1 MIFDAHFHLKQLL
14 EVFPESDDFIKEN
27 DFFGFC
33 SCRTLS
39 EVEFVENFIAEN
51 PGTAEKLKI
60 TFGIHPQAPEEKELQ
75 TLERLISENRIAAV
89 GEIGLDRF
97 NEEFAKTFELQK
109 KLFAAQLEIAR
120 CAKLPVILHIRK
132 AIPEIFEQIQE
143 LKKIEKVIF
152 HSYSGTAAE
161 AESILNH
168 GVNAFFSFGNALL
181 NGHKKALEAVKNL
194 PENRILTETDAPYQP
209 KKGENFSKP
218 QDILEIMEKIREI
231 KTRQTDLSGD
241 LWSPAPLPQGSLD
254 FVSIKFEQAR
264 QASTEA
270 GEVSR
275 SDGGVIIDIMEDK
288 HNELKENME

>member
-1 MIFDAHFHLKQLL
+1 MISDAHFHLKQLL
-14 EVFPESDDFIKEN
+14 EVLPESADFIKEN

-39 EVEFVENFIAEN
+39 EVEFVENFIAKN
-51 PGTAEKLKI
+51 PDTEKKLKI
-60 TFGIHPQAPEEKELQ
+60 TFGIHPQAPDEKELK
-75 TLERLISENRIAAV
+75 TLEKLVLENRIAAV

-97 NEEFAKTFELQK
+97 SAEFAQTFDLQK
-109 KLFAAQLEIAR
+109 KLFAAQLEIAG

-161 AESILNH
+161 AESILDH

-181 NGHKKALEAVKNL
+181 NGHKKAIETVKIL
-194 PENRILTETDAPYQP
+194 PANRILTETDAPYQP

-218 QDILEIMEKIREI
+218 QDILEIMEKIAEI
-231 KTRQTDLSGD
+231 RSNLSKF
-241 LWSPAPLPQGSLD
+241 PQKSL
-254 FVSIKFEQAR
+254 
-264 QASTEA
+264 
-270 GEVSR
+270 
-275 SDGGVIIDIMEDK
+275 
-288 HNELKENME
+288 

>member
-1 MIFDAHFHLKQLL
+1 MISDAHFHLKQLL
-14 EVFPESDDFIKEN
+14 EVSPESAEFIKKN

-33 SCRTLS
+33 SCHTLE
-39 EVEFVENFIAEN
+39 EVEFVENFIAQN
-51 PGTAEKLKI
+51 PETEKKLEI
-60 TFGIHPQAPEEKELQ
+60 TFGIHPQAPDEKKLA
-75 TLERLISENRIAAV
+75 TLEKLVSEKRIAAV

-97 NEEFAKTFELQK
+97 NEEFAATIELQK
-109 KLFAAQLEIAR
+109 KLFAAQLEIAQN
-120 CAKLPVILHIRK
+120 AKLPVTLHIRK

-181 NGHKKALEAVKNL
+181 NGHKKALEVVKIL

-218 QDILEIMEKIREI
+218 QDILMIAEKIAEI
-231 KTRQTDLSGD
+231 RSNLSKF
-241 LWSPAPLPQGSLD
+241 PQKSL
-254 FVSIKFEQAR
+254 
-264 QASTEA
+264 
-270 GEVSR
+270 
-275 SDGGVIIDIMEDK
+275 
-288 HNELKENME
+288 

>member
-1 MIFDAHFHLKQLL
+1 MISEAHFHLKQLL
-14 EVFPESDDFIKEN
+14 EVSPESADFIKEN
-27 DFFGFC
+27 DFLGFC

-51 PGTAEKLKI
+51 PGTAAKLKI
-60 TFGIHPQAPEEKELQ
+60 TFGIHPQAPVENEIQ
-75 TLERLISENRIAAV
+75 TLEKLVSENRIAAV

-97 NEEFAKTFELQK
+97 NEEFAKTFEQQK
-109 KLFAAQLEIAR
+109 KLFAAQLDIAR

-168 GVNAFFSFGNALL
+168 GVNAFFSFGNAIL
-181 NGHKKALEAVKNL
+181 NGHKKAIDSVKTL

-218 QDILEIMEKIREI
+218 QDILEIMEKIAEI
-231 KTRQTDLSGD
+231 RSNLSKF
-241 LWSPAPLPQGSLD
+241 PQKSL
-254 FVSIKFEQAR
+254 
-264 QASTEA
+264 
-270 GEVSR
+270 
-275 SDGGVIIDIMEDK
+275 
-288 HNELKENME
+288 

>member
-14 EVFPESDDFIKEN
+14 EISHESADFIKKN

-33 SCRTLS
+33 SCHTLS

-51 PGTAEKLKI
+51 PETEKKLKI
-60 TFGIHPQAPEEKELQ
+60 TFGIHPQAPVEKELK
-75 TLERLISENRIAAV
+75 TLEKLVSEKRIAAV

-109 KLFAAQLEIAR
+109 KLLVAQLEIAR
-120 CAKLPVILHIRK
+120 NAKLPVTLHIRK

-168 GVNAFFSFGNALL
+168 GVNAFFSFGNAIL
-181 NGHKKALEAVKNL
+181 NGHKKAIDSVKTL

-209 KKGENFSKP
+209 KKGEDFSKP
-218 QDILEIMEKIREI
+218 QDISLILEKIAEI
-231 KTRQTDLSGD
+231 RSDLSKF
-241 LWSPAPLPQGSLD
+241 SEKSL
-254 FVSIKFEQAR
+254 
-264 QASTEA
+264 
-270 GEVSR
+270 
-275 SDGGVIIDIMEDK
+275 
-288 HNELKENME
+288 

>member
-14 EVFPESDDFIKEN
+14 EVFPESADFIKEN

-33 SCRTLS
+33 SCRKTE

-51 PGTAEKLKI
+51 PETAEKLKI

-97 NEEFAKTFELQK
+97 NEEFAQTFKLQK
-109 KLFAAQLEIAR
+109 KLFVAQLEIAQD
-120 CAKLPVILHIRK
+120 AKLPVILHIRK

-168 GVNAFFSFGNALL
+168 GVNAFFSFGNAIL
-181 NGHKKALEAVKNL
+181 NGHKKAIDSVKTL

-209 KKGENFSKP
+209 KKGESFSKP
-218 QDILEIMEKIREI
+218 QDIPLILEKIAEI
-231 KTRQTDLSGD
+231 RSNLSKF
-241 LWSPAPLPQGSLD
+241 PQKSL
-254 FVSIKFEQAR
+254 
-264 QASTEA
+264 
-270 GEVSR
+270 
-275 SDGGVIIDIMEDK
+275 
-288 HNELKENME
+288 

>member
-14 EVFPESDDFIKEN
+14 EVSPESADFIKEN
-27 DFFGFC
+27 DFLGFC
-33 SCRTLS
+33 SCHILE

-60 TFGIHPQAPEEKELQ
+60 SFGIHPQAPVEKDLH
-75 TLERLISENRIAAV
+75 TLEKLVSEKRIAAV

-97 NEEFAKTFELQK
+97 NEEFAQTFELQK
-109 KLFAAQLEIAR
+109 KLFVAQLEIAQD
-120 CAKLPVILHIRK
+120 AKLPVILHIRK

-152 HSYSGTAAE
+152 HSYPGTAAE
-161 AESILNH
+161 AESILDH

-181 NGHKKALEAVKNL
+181 NGHKKAIDSVKTL

-209 KKGENFSKP
+209 KKGESFSKP
-218 QDILEIMEKIREI
+218 HDILEIMEKIREI

-241 LWSPAPLPQGSLD
+241 LWSPAPLPQGSPCGAALRTG
-254 FVSIKFEQAR
+254 SNLIETK
-264 QASTEA
+264 
-270 GEVSR
+270 SR
-275 SDGGVIIDIMEDK
+275 
-288 HNELKENME
+288 LP